1 MMGKKGH
8 ILDGS
13 NIWKR
18 IWKYLMITLGCAV
31 YSAGIQFF
39 MYPNAIVSGGV
50 TGVAMII
57 NQLAGLPVGVM
68 TIVLNIPLFVLA
80 WRYFGL
86 EFIIS
91 SLVGMALSSA
101 FIDLFALTG
110 VVLTNDVML
119 ACVIGGVIKG
129 AGIGLVYYV
138 GATTGGIDIV
148 AKFLRQKSPHVNFG
162 TIILGLDVVIVLAYA
177 LILNKYES
185 AMYSIIAMFVVSK
198 VIDLVLYGLDNSC
211 VCYII
216 SEKSQEIIKEIT
228 LGQMHR
234 GVTILK
240 ATGAYTGADKQV
252 ILSVIKRQ
260 QIAVIRRIIKSID
273 QNAFFVVVD
282 AKNVFGHGFD
292 SIAEVR

>member
-1 MMGKKGH
+1 MNNN
-8 ILDGS
+8 GS
-13 NIWKR
+13 VLIRKIIWKR

-57 NQLAGLPVGVM
+57 NQLAGLPVGLM

-101 FIDLFALTG
+101 FIDLFAMTG
-110 VVLTNDVML
+110 IVLTDDIML
-119 ACVIGGVIKG
+119 ACIIGGLIKG

-162 TIILGLDVVIVLAYA
+162 TIILGLDVLIVMAYA
-177 LILNKYES
+177 MILNKYES
-185 AMYSIIAMFVVSK
+185 AMYSIIAMYVVSK

-211 VCYII
+211 VCYVI
-216 SEKSQEIIKEIT
+216 SEKSQDIIREIT
-228 LGQMHR
+228 QGQMHR

-240 ATGAYTGADKQV
+240 ATGAYSGADKQV
-252 ILSVIKRQ
+252 ILSVIKRH
-260 QIAVIRRIIKSID
+260 QIAVIRRIIKSMD
-273 QNAFFVVVD
+273 PNAFFIVVD
-282 AKNVFGHGFD
+282 AKNVFGNGFD
-292 SIAEVR
+292 SIAEVK